1 LEKLLL
7 QGRLYLSGRLFFP
20 GELCLSGRPY
30 FSGGLALLGKLL
42 LSMLFFVWI
51 AAAAFPGMSCM
62 AAEEDSTIDFVLVL
76 DNSGTM
82 AKSDPEG
89 LTVSAAKMFIDMLP
103 HKNARVAVVEFGSDY
118 GADAYDAEK
127 YSSYVSVPFPLSDIS
142 TVGQKIACKKVIA
155 QTTQDGEY
163 TPVGYAFQ
171 AACDV
176 LEKGGAK
183 PEDAGILL
191 ISDFRVTGQ
200 KHEDFLD
207 GGYSYKSLEDA
218 EQTARKNKWPVYT
231 LEMNIDGRNDNP
243 TDYRE
248 RIAARLRS
256 GIPEAVGAGD
266 YLPLHN
272 ASQAQTLF
280 ADIFKQFFDP
290 NNRDDAS
297 AQSQTTDDNGDAAF
311 PFSVGEMVAEL
322 NVTLTCENSAAIR
335 SIEIG
340 YGGQMAAYDLTAYQE
355 PIQEEDRVIT
365 KEDRYVTVKLMLPPP
380 SDDWKV
386 IVHGDARTQLGM
398 YALSIH
404 DMDFTLGVSSAGAP
418 EASDSL
424 TAAPMDTVHLAASFI
439 YDGQRYQAEKV
450 YTEYGAVLEIVGTGQ
465 QIPMTAGNSEY
476 FIDLAFDVPGTYTL
490 KAIVNGDTFRTGSI
504 ESGICTVT
512 IEGSAAQN
520 VETEAATEPETETEA
535 ALETERSTPSAS
547 DVIDPAQI
555 QSILDSE
562 STASSAEVYIYDL
575 KHDSEAALNDCTQ
588 PMYASALITVP
599 ILYTAASRIDAG
611 QMTLDDPIPYVT
623 SIGGRGEMTTEQR
636 DGLEFP
642 LSFYLQTMVNYSD
655 NNCINVLIDYIGLD
669 QINAVCQEAGYT
681 SVNLERGLVAGD
693 PGGLDNYVSAKD
705 ITMMVKD
712 LYTGAFTSIGTDFM
726 KTYFHI
732 SEGDSLPTLAGLAPG
747 LQDAS
752 YVLNQNGH
760 GMTRYNETAV
770 IEDNGALYILTI
782 MLYGDSG
789 MVYSPAVTDVAEY
802 VSTAMAG

>member
-1 LEKLLL
+1 MVSRRRCAAVFRLQKTDRVNSYSQGNPVLGKLLL

-30 FSGGLALLGKLL
+30 FSGGLALLGKLFL
-42 LSMLFFVWI
+42 CMLFFVWI

-520 VETEAATEPETETEA
+520 VETEPAIEPETETEA
-535 ALETERSTPSAS
+535 VVNSPVTVVGGDLNYTVVLDQDSVPGLLKRFANLPGDGDADGNVKVQWEEHFVDPDGSLPEVEVAVNDPEGVLSLTEDENGMTVHANHPG
-547 DVIDPAQI
+547 
-555 QSILDSE
+555 
-562 STASSAEVYIYDL
+562 TA
-575 KHDSEAALNDCTQ
+575 T
-588 PMYASALITVP
+588 ITVAAADAEDP
-599 ILYTAASRIDAG
+599 SVQVVMNVNVTAQRAMDQAMRKIRIPVILLVI
-611 QMTLDDPIPYVT
+611 
-623 SIGGRGEMTTEQR
+623 
-636 DGLEFP
+636 
-642 LSFYLQTMVNYSD
+642 
-655 NNCINVLIDYIGLD
+655 VLVI
-669 QINAVCQEAGYT
+669 
-681 SVNLERGLVAGD
+681 VA
-693 PGGLDNYVSAKD
+693 
-705 ITMMVKD
+705 I
-712 LYTGAFTSIGTDFM
+712 I
-726 KTYFHI
+726 
-732 SEGDSLPTLAGLAPG
+732 
-747 LQDAS
+747 
-752 YVLNQNGH
+752 
-760 GMTRYNETAV
+760 V
-770 IEDNGALYILTI
+770 IRKIRNR
-782 MLYGDSG
+782 
-789 MVYSPAVTDVAEY
+789 
-802 VSTAMAG
+802 